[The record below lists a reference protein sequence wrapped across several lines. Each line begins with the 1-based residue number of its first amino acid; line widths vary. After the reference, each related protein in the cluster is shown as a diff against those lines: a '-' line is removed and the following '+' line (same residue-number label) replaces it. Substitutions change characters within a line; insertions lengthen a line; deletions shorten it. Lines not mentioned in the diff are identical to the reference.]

1 MSPRPSSTAS
11 QNNGIRSVV
20 LSHSSSSECY
30 DDLPNDLLK
39 KSLGTFDEKV
49 VVTEH
54 KPVVSS
60 ENDDGAERL
69 DPGVKSVDDVDDI
82 VPPNNDSEP
91 PDGGLQAW
99 LVVVGAMCSTFSTF
113 GYVNAWGVFQ
123 EYYQQNV
130 LLHSSPSDIAWIGSI
145 QYALVF
151 LPGLPMGRLFDLGYF
166 RSILIPASVLLI
178 IATFLIPECK
188 EYWQFLLCQ
197 GFATGLACGTFF
209 GPVTAILAMW
219 FKKRRGLALG
229 LFATGSSIGGTVIPI
244 VVKSLIPKV
253 GFSWAVRI
261 VAFILFVGL
270 AAANLTLKRR
280 VPPAP
285 NSEGVFNLQMFKKFT
300 SPAFTIYCI
309 STFFVYLGFYTLLT
323 YISVTATSIGVS
335 ESFSFYLVSI
345 ANASGG
351 LGRIG
356 AGLFADKFGA
366 MNALIPFTALTGVMT
381 CIWPFMGSTGGLVV
395 VTVIYGYSSGSYGS
409 LVSVP
414 VIETGEP
421 GDLGRRIGL
430 LMTFL
435 ASGGLLGPPISGLI
449 FRSRG
454 IEAMG
459 IYAGC
464 MIILGVVIMCIP
476 RFLVLSARR
485 RRGMLT
491 GWILSK
497 V

>member
-1 MSPRPSSTAS
+1 MDHYGKAGGDVHSVPAVISP
-11 QNNGIRSVV
+11 Q
-20 LSHSSSSECY
+20 
-30 DDLPNDLLK
+30 NDL
-39 KSLGTFDEKV
+39 
-49 VVTEH
+49 
-54 KPVVSS
+54 
-60 ENDDGAERL
+60 
-69 DPGVKSVDDVDDI
+69 
-82 VPPNNDSEP
+82 EP

-99 LVVVGAMCSTFSTF
+99 LVVFGAMCSTFTTF

-123 EYYQQNV
+123 EYYQRSV
-130 LLHSSPSDIAWIGSI
+130 LSHSSPSDIAWIGSI

-151 LPGLPMGRLFDLGYF
+151 LPGLPVGRLFDLGYF
-166 RSILIPASVLLI
+166 RSVFIPASALLI
-178 IATFLIPECK
+178 LATFLIPECK

-219 FKKRRGLALG
+219 FKKRRGFALG

-244 VVKSLIPKV
+244 VVRSLIPKV
-253 GFSWAVRI
+253 GFAWAVRI
-261 VAFILFVGL
+261 VGFILFAGL
-270 AAANLTLKRR
+270 TAANLTLKRR
-280 VPPAP
+280 IPPVPS
-285 NSEGVFNLQMFKKFT
+285 SEGVFNLRMFKQFK

-323 YISVTATSIGVS
+323 YVSATATSIGVS

-351 LGRIG
+351 IGRIG
-356 AGLFADKFGA
+356 AGLFADRFGA
-366 MNALIPFTALTGVMT
+366 MNVLIPFTALTGVMT
-381 CIWPFMGSTGGLVV
+381 CVWPFTRSTGGLIA
-395 VTVIYGYSSGSYGS
+395 VTVIYGFSSGPYGS

-421 GDLGRRIGL
+421 GDTNRDLGRRIGL

-459 IYAGC
+459 IYAGTLRRAALQLSADCISLKPGC

-485 RRGMLT
+485 KRGRMT